1 MNSYNN
7 LARWTLPT
15 TASEKAFYAKHAPT
29 IDRYGFSLKV
39 IQAVWICF
47 SVNPTT
53 KLLWDNLDRL
63 PFLQTLAPIL
73 AVALLGF
80 MHYIL
85 HHEVIETLSNW
96 QDKDETTV
104 NGFMNWIIPVVL
116 LVGLGLLDVKGV
128 TATLRTDGFEGK
140 KAANSVEAKALLADA
155 RLDYDK
161 ALTNVASNR
170 REDSTAAL
178 APFQKRMTATNR
190 LPLNDAQDI
199 RAKNKAVQTVN
210 DDWRMK
216 LAEIRQKATD
226 DTRTAETA
234 YNAEKNRING
244 KSDSTETALTKADAD
259 DKASSE
265 SHGWWITVFFMLVFL
280 FMSYKYVILRVDSGI
295 RRNMQFTELDA
306 QGGFLEKLSVVI
318 ANIWQRQ
325 GHRFLTFLHELGSTG
340 ASELRDFDGNVI
352 LKASNYNGGG
362 NVSGENNQEL
372 PPTTPPLSNSG
383 ANPTPPPSGG
393 GGNDGGGNNPPQSP
407 TPSPT
412 GGNALAAPIV
422 READVAVAEIKRQ
435 FQRFTTLP
443 ENTRVNIAL
452 DLSRDFQLPYVDM
465 ERILTDIDPECSV
478 VNDTLGFIET
488 EHFGEL
494 GMAVGNLKNAQ
505 KAAFEVAT
513 TDVSAVSTTV
523 TYPFQSV
530 FNDLSD
536 TLKKEFI
543 DTFCLNQKEMNDSEK
558 AKREKLGIKPNDAF
572 VQENTPFFYFN
583 ESLLNQSNI
592 SYALKTLNPTIHFEE
607 KSEWCFTSPQRT
619 PHIVYF
625 LLYGGKQMH
634 FNELKVH
641 ERENVI
647 AHSYRG
653 FKELVCI
660 NPEVIDTIVRQMLQ
674 TDNPIINN
682 FLVSDDYK
690 LAIKQRLLLF
700 ASPTPSVETPK
711 VDVALTAQPEKQ
723 NTDEDTTPSLTI
735 FDEQNSVRACLK
747 I

>member
-53 KLLWDNLDRL
+53 KLLWNNLDRL

-96 QDKDETTV
+96 QDKDEKTV
-104 NGFMNWIIPVVL
+104 NGFMNWIVPIVL
-116 LVGLGLLDVKGV
+116 LIGLGFLDVKGV
-128 TATLRTDGFEGK
+128 TATLRTDGFDGK

-155 RLDYDK
+155 RNDYDK
-161 ALTNVASNR
+161 ALTNVATNR

-178 APFQKRMTATNR
+178 APFQKRMTATKR

-199 RAKNKAVQTVN
+199 RAKNKATQVIN
-210 DDWRMK
+210 DDWRIK

-226 DTRTAETA
+226 DTRTAEA
-234 YNAEKNRING
+234 AFNAEKNRING

-265 SHGWWITVFFMLVFL
+265 AHGWWITVFFMLVFL

-362 NVSGENNQEL
+362 NNVENNQEL
-372 PPTTPPLSNSG
+372 PPPPLSNNSN
-383 ANPTPPPSGG
+383 NPTPPPSGG
-393 GGNDGGGNNPPQSP
+393 GNGGGGNYRPQTP
-407 TPSPT
+407 TPQPT
-412 GGNALAAPIV
+412 GGNALAAPIA

-465 ERILTDIDPECSV
+465 ERILTEIDPECTV
-478 VNDTLGFIET
+478 KNAALEFIET
-488 EHFGEL
+488 ERFGEL

-505 KAAFEVAT
+505 QRAFQIT
-513 TDVSAVSTTV
+513 
-523 TYPFQSV
+523 
-530 FNDLSD
+530 
-536 TLKKEFI
+536 
-543 DTFCLNQKEMNDSEK
+543 
-558 AKREKLGIKPNDAF
+558 
-572 VQENTPFFYFN
+572 
-583 ESLLNQSNI
+583 
-592 SYALKTLNPTIHFEE
+592 
-607 KSEWCFTSPQRT
+607 
-619 PHIVYF
+619 
-625 LLYGGKQMH
+625 
-634 FNELKVH
+634 
-641 ERENVI
+641 
-647 AHSYRG
+647 
-653 FKELVCI
+653 
-660 NPEVIDTIVRQMLQ
+660 
-674 TDNPIINN
+674 
-682 FLVSDDYK
+682 
-690 LAIKQRLLLF
+690 
-700 ASPTPSVETPK
+700 PTPSVAEAKIAEMPSVPQTQTENGVPHQIPS
-711 VDVALTAQPEKQ
+711 VPHQ
-723 NTDEDTTPSLTI
+723 NGEIVYSELDNTLNLLRSKLLKESESQFTNGKADKE
-735 FDEQNSVRACLK
+735 SVRNRIVKVLDEAGRALSMRAAKCDPSVLRSFSK
-747 I
+747 AAADKLALMEKYECEGYSEELELWHIVDGRLDKEVDND

>member
-53 KLLWDNLDRL
+53 KLLWNNLDRL
-63 PFLQTLAPIL
+63 PFLQALAPIL

-104 NGFMNWIIPVVL
+104 NGFMNWIIPIVL
-116 LVGLGLLDVKGV
+116 LIGLGLLDVKGV
-128 TATLRTDGFEGK
+128 TATLRTDGFDGK

-155 RLDYDK
+155 RNDYDK
-161 ALTNVASNR
+161 SLTNIATNR

-178 APFQKRMTATNR
+178 APFQKRMTATKR

-210 DDWRMK
+210 DDWRIK

-226 DTRTAETA
+226 DTRTAEAA

-244 KSDSTETALTKADAD
+244 KSDSTETAITKADAD

-362 NVSGENNQEL
+362 HVNAVNAANTQEL
-372 PPTTPPLSNSG
+372 PPTTPPLSNTDI
-383 ANPTPPPSGG
+383 NPTPPTGGG
-393 GGNDGGGNNPPQSP
+393 GGNGGGGNNRPQSP
-407 TPSPT
+407 TPQPT

-465 ERILTDIDPECSV
+465 ERILTEIDPECTV
-478 VNDTLGFIET
+478 KNAALEFIET

-505 KAAFEVAT
+505 KAAFEAASTPPRHYLDFNEKDRLQIAFKKSDGGAALEIQQMFKRLRLVNPLIDNNFDVVDDVAFQAKWKELFEDAMKEHHVALYGSNPQQTDASVT
-513 TDVSAVSTTV
+513 TNQTLLPVV
-523 TYPFQSV
+523 TANTSVVTDKEPQTEFSYGDNLLKSLKQKFQK
-530 FNDLSD
+530 DLNN
-536 TLKKEFI
+536 LKTGNGATKSIMERLLTQSKEFDI
-543 DTFCLNQKEMNDSEK
+543 AVRDVKATFK
-558 AKREKLGIKPNDAF
+558 
-572 VQENTPFFYFN
+572 V
-583 ESLLNQSNI
+583 
-592 SYALKTLNPTIHFEE
+592 KTEIC
-607 KSEWCFTSPQRT
+607 EW
-619 PHIVYF
+619 V
-625 LLYGGKQMH
+625 G
-634 FNELKVH
+634 
-641 ERENVI
+641 ENVQPLI
-647 AHSYRG
+647 SDYLND
-653 FKELVCI
+653 KEV
-660 NPEVIDTIVRQMLQ
+660 
-674 TDNPIINN
+674 DNG
-682 FLVSDDYK
+682 
-690 LAIKQRLLLF
+690 
-700 ASPTPSVETPK
+700 
-711 VDVALTAQPEKQ
+711 
-723 NTDEDTTPSLTI
+723 
-735 FDEQNSVRACLK
+735 
-747 I
+747 